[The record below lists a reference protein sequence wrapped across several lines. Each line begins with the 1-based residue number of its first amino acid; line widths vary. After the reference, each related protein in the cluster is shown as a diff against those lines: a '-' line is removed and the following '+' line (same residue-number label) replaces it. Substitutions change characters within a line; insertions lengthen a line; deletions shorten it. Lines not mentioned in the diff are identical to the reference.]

1 MSLLENIEIELFA
14 LMRYVEIFS
23 KIDLAFH
30 GKYLSS
36 QEIIRICRFRRP
48 DNGWDK
54 VAPA

>member
-48 DNGWDK
+48 DNG
-54 VAPA
+54 